1 MAYNDAKAASKAYSP
16 RAIPH
21 KAQLRCQTDALY
33 SSFRTA
39 KGRPMASSK
48 TPARDIHGTVCGAF

>member
-1 MAYNDAKAASKAYSP
+1 MAYIMQKPQVRYSR

-21 KAQLRCQTDALY
+21 KAQLRRQADASY

-48 TPARDIHGTVCGAF
+48 TSARDIHGTVRGAF